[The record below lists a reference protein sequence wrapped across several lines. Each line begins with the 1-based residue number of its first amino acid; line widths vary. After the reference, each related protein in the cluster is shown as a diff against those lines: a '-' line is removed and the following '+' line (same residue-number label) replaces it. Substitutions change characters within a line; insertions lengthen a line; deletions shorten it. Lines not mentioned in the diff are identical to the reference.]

1 MAYSLPMS
9 NTTTTTTRSEYRT
22 RDERR
27 WEVKCIKKFG
37 LIKEGQTFVVARSAY
52 GLALFRERDLPA
64 WTRHPLLSI
73 SNDGVVES
81 NNKFFAAI

>member
-1 MAYSLPMS
+1 MS
-9 NTTTTTTRSEYRT
+9 NTTTTTRSEYRT
-22 RDERR
+22 NDQRR

-73 SNDGVVES
+73 SADGVVES
-81 NNKFFAAI
+81 NNKFFAVI